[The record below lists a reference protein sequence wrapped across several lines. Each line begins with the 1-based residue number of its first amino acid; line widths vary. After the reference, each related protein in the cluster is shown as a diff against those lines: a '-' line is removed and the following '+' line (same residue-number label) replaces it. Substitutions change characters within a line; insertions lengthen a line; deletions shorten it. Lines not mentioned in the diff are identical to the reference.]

1 MAQLKLELSTLTN
14 EEVIAL
20 AETIITSMT
29 GNPNFTTPNPSL
41 ADLTAAKTGA
51 QTKVNNANNKRQQSE
66 NATVQANNAMSS
78 LKSTI
83 TLIGAYVLNESG
95 GDGDKMTSAGMDL
108 KSEGAP
114 KPTPA
119 KVSDVSLT
127 QGDDEGEVDIHWHPQ
142 NKVVSTY
149 SIRYTYGDINA
160 PNWQNAPESPTKSK
174 YTLAGLTKG
183 QQVWIEVAG
192 NNAQGKGG
200 WSDPAVIYVP

>member
-1 MAQLKLELSTLTN
+1 MAKVKLELSTLTN
-14 EEVIAL
+14 EEIIAF
-20 AETIITSMT
+20 AETIIAGMT
-29 GNPNFTTPNPSL
+29 GNANFTTPNPSIV
-41 ADLTAAKTGA
+41 DLTAAKTTA
-51 QTKVNNANNKRQQSE
+51 QSKLNNANNRRQQSE
-66 NATVQANNAMSS
+66 NATIQANNAIAE
-78 LKSTI
+78 LKIILTQEGS
-83 TLIGAYVLNESG
+83 YVDNVAN
-95 GDGDKMTSAGMDL
+95 GDPDIITSANMPIRDER
-108 KSEGAP
+108 SP

-142 NKVVSTY
+142 LKVVVSY
-149 SIRYTYGDINA
+149 SIRYTYGDINT
-160 PNWQNAPESPTKSK
+160 PSWQNAPESPTKSK